1 MKNKKKQKRATFTVF
16 LLSTIYY
23 GCCFFAFIFL
33 VNNVIIELITSGEI
47 DLSKRSLSY
56 LSVVS
61 LIIGI
66 ASGSR
71 IWIFAKIDERKARKS
86 PPSDPQ

>member
-1 MKNKKKQKRATFTVF
+1 MKIKNGQKKATFTVF
-16 LLSTIYY
+16 FLSTIYY
-23 GCCFFAFIFL
+23 IFCFFAFIFL
-33 VNNVIIELITSGEI
+33 VNNVIIELIISGEI
-47 DLSKRSLSY
+47 DFSKRSLSY

-66 ASGSR
+66 AAGAR
-71 IWIFAKIDERKARKS
+71 VWIFAKIDERKARKS

>member
-1 MKNKKKQKRATFTVF
+1 MKNKKTQSGENLTAF
-16 LLSTIYY
+16 LLSAIYY
-23 GCCFFAFIFL
+23 GCCFFVFTFL
-33 VNNVIIELITSGEI
+33 VNSVILELIVSGEI

-71 IWIFAKIDERKARKS
+71 IWIFAKIDERKDRKS
-86 PPSDPQ
+86 PPTDPE